1 MSSFMADSSKSN
13 SGGGCL
19 EKLFWIVF
27 LVVFCGVATALF
39 FVTQPQDLSDIGGYN
54 RTARRAAP
62 RDLTAVLTSA
72 LQRGYSVT
80 LSEAEINQWLGQTLA
95 AKQGGLLAGKVSL
108 DHVWVRLND
117 GIAEVIMERTVM
129 GRPLTTS
136 MFVKIEQSQGL
147 RGVQTE
153 VQRHGGPYHGDFP
166 RPLRGGRFGKLVVPQ
181 GFLIL
186 VMPAYARLAEL
197 YREEIRLAFEEMARI
212 RIEPKRLVLHARE
225 PADASMDGSASF

>member
-1 MSSFMADSSKSN
+1 M
-13 SGGGCL
+13 
-19 EKLFWIVF
+19 
-27 LVVFCGVATALF
+27 ATALF
-39 FVTQPQDLSDIGGYN
+39 FVTQPQDLADIGGYN
-54 RTARRAAP
+54 RTGGATP
-62 RDLTAVLTSA
+62 RDLKAVLANA

-80 LSEAEINQWLGQTLA
+80 LSETEVNQWLGQTLS
-95 AKQGGLLAGKVSL
+95 AKQRGLFAGNVSL
-108 DHVWVRLND
+108 DRVWVRLTD
-117 GIAEVIMERTVM
+117 GVAEVIMERTVM

-136 MFVKIEQSQGL
+136 MFVKIEQFQGP

-186 VMPAYARLAEL
+186 VMPEYGRLAEL

-212 RIEPKRLVLHARE
+212 SIEPKRLVLHSRE
-225 PADASMDGSASF
+225 PADVSMDGLGSF